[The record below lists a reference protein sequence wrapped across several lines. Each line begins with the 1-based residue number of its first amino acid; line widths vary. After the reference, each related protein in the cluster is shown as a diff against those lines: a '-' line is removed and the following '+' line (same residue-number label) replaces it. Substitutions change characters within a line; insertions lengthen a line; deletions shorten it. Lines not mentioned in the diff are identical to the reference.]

1 MDDAAHRL
9 AERVVDELVPSDR
22 AQSLE
27 LRRDDERAEVDA
39 VFGRHADLC
48 PWQRAL
54 DPLADF
60 RRRHGGILKAAG
72 TAVYDAGTLLIPLR
86 KR

>member
-1 MDDAAHRL
+1 MDGAAHRL
-9 AERVVDELVPSDR
+9 AERAVDELVPGDR

-27 LRRDDERAEVDA
+27 LRRDDERIEVHA

-60 RRRHGGILKAAG
+60 RRRHSRILKAAG

>member
-1 MDDAAHRL
+1 VH
-9 AERVVDELVPSDR
+9 
-22 AQSLE
+22 
-27 LRRDDERAEVDA
+27 A

-60 RRRHGGILKAAG
+60 RRRHGRILKAAG